1 MNQTFLNILRH
12 DPQAAPLT
20 REIAGI
26 GAVMGEL
33 AGAITEEQWQ
43 AVHFMRDRLL
53 AAAEQVYH
61 LETSAIAPHA
71 PGDPADDGHNPLGFD
86 VMPIGERMNDA
97 PLLYLACPYS
107 HPDQAVREAR
117 CAAAARAAVYLMQ
130 QGYSVFSPVNHG
142 HAIAAHGDVGTDF
155 QAWAGVDL
163 AILDTC
169 DALVALC
176 LPGLSESKGVWREIA
191 AARNGSIPVNALT
204 KRYDGAG
211 YEVLGEGA
219 LTLLREAGL

>member
-1 MNQTFLNILRH
+1 MNQTFLNMLRH

-53 AAAEQVYH
+53 AVAEQVYH
-61 LETSAIAPHA
+61 LETSAVAPRTSIVTS
-71 PGDPADDGHNPLGFD
+71 DGIHNPLKFD
-86 VMPIGERMNDA
+86 VIPFGERMNDA

-107 HPDQAVREAR
+107 HPDPVVREAR
-117 CAAAARAAVYLMQ
+117 CAAAGKAAAYLMR
-130 QGYSVFSPVNHG
+130 QGYAVFSPINHG
-142 HAIAAHGDVGTDF
+142 HAIAAHGDAGTDF

-191 AARNGSIPVNALT
+191 AAKDGGLPVNALT
-204 KRYDGAG
+204 ERYDGAG